1 MKIKDK
7 ICKIGLKVTLAVLV
21 VQIAVFLVLF
31 LFVNYSLSSAMN
43 NSAVS
48 NIKTA
53 AIDRSEII
61 ENYIKSAEDTLIAY
75 VKADQINNLL
85 KDKTNPEYI
94 SAAQKYTEDFG
105 KDISNL
111 EGIYISSWD
120 TTTLAHTNAGAI
132 GLVTRPSEEKR
143 KPLQDAMTAANG
155 VYNTGVLISPASGN
169 QVISMYKAVKNNS
182 GDYMG
187 FGGIAI
193 LTSGLVDTLNGLA
206 LDGLQSAR
214 YYLVNAKTG
223 EYIFHPDSEKIA
235 TVAEEKYVND
245 IIAKVKDSSEDVC
258 DYLQYNENGEDN
270 IAAFKSIS
278 SQGWVFIIADSTSE
292 VFAASNSLRITLLL
306 ICIGSALILSV
317 IVYMV
322 IGRSVRPI
330 KTVENAINRLGNIQ
344 LDDSVEIKKLAVR
357 DDEIGHIAKA
367 SDLLCTNLKNAVDD
381 IGRILGEMANKN
393 LAVDT
398 ELNTS
403 YYFGEFSKL
412 LENLNQIRSSLLN
425 VMGDISEA
433 AEQVNS
439 GSVQVADGAQTL
451 SDGTI
456 EQTASIDELAQNIST
471 FDSQVHTNTQN
482 CVEAR
487 SLIEKTSDYVTQ
499 VNDKMDSLTEAMQNI
514 NDTAGKISN
523 IIKTIE
529 DIAFQTNILALN
541 AAIEAARAGQAG
553 KGFAVVADEV
563 RNLAAKSAEAVKDTT
578 ALIDSSIEAVN
589 NGADITAETAQAI
602 LHLNE
607 YTLSVKNIVDN
618 IADSSEKQTEMVS
631 RVNSDIHRISGVVQA
646 NSATAEESAAAS
658 EQLSGQ
664 AALLKSLIA
673 EFNL

>member
-21 VQIAVFLVLF
+21 VQIAVFLALF

-61 ENYIKSAEDTLIAY
+61 ENYIKSTEDTLTAY
-75 VKADQINNLL
+75 LKAEQIYDLL
-85 KDKTNPEYI
+85 SDPKNPDYVA
-94 SAAQKYTEDFG
+94 AAQKYTENFG

-111 EGIYISSWD
+111 EGIYICSWD
-120 TTTLAHTNAGAI
+120 TTTLAHTNSGAI
-132 GLVTRPSEEKR
+132 GLVIRPSEERR
-143 KPLQDAMTAANG
+143 KPLHDALTATNG
-155 VYNTGVLISPASGN
+155 VYNTGVLISPSSGN

-292 VFAASNSLRITLLL
+292 VFAASNSIRITLLL

-439 GSVQVADGAQTL
+439 GSAQVADGAQTL

-456 EQTASIDELAQNIST
+456 EQTASIDELAQNISN

-664 AALLKSLIA
+664 ASLLKSLIA

>member
-1 MKIKDK
+1 MNIKEK

-21 VQIAVFLVLF
+21 VQIAVFLALF
-31 LFVNYSLSSAMN
+31 LFVNFSLSKAMN

-61 ENYIKSAEDTLIAY
+61 ENYIKSAEDTLVAY

-85 KDKTNPEYI
+85 KDKTNPEYV
-94 SAAQKYTEDFG
+94 SAAQKYTENFG

-120 TTTLAHTNAGAI
+120 TTTLAHTNSGAI
-132 GLVTRPSEEKR
+132 GLVTRPSEERR
-143 KPLQDAMTAANG
+143 KPLHDAMTATNG
-155 VYNTGVLISPASGN
+155 VYNTGVMISPSSGN
-169 QVISMYKAVKNNS
+169 QVISMYKAVKNDS
-182 GDYMG
+182 GDYIG
-187 FGGIAI
+187 FGGIAV

-245 IIAKVKDSSEDVC
+245 IIEKVKGSSEDVC
-258 DYLQYNENGEDN
+258 DYLQYNENGEEN
-270 IAAFKSIS
+270 IAAFNSIS

-317 IVYMV
+317 IVYMA
-322 IGRSVRPI
+322 IGRSIRPI
-330 KTVENAINRLGNIQ
+330 KTVDNAINRLGNIQ
-344 LDDSVEIKKLAVR
+344 LDESEDIKKLAVR

-398 ELNTS
+398 ELNKS

-412 LENLNQIRSSLLN
+412 QENLNKIRGSLLS

-433 AEQVNS
+433 ADQVNS
-439 GSVQVADGAQTL
+439 GSGQVADGAQTL
-451 SDGTI
+451 SEGTI
-456 EQTASIDELAQNIST
+456 EQTASIDELAQNISN
-471 FDSQVHTNTQN
+471 FDNQVHENTQN
-482 CVEAR
+482 CEEAR
-487 SLIEKTSDYVTQ
+487 SLIEKTSDYVAQ
-499 VNDKMDSLTEAMQNI
+499 VNDKMGSLTEAMKNI
-514 NDTAGKISN
+514 NETSGKISN

-563 RNLAAKSAEAVKDTT
+563 RNLAAKSAEAVNDTT

-589 NGADITAETAQAI
+589 NGADITSETAQAI
-602 LHLNE
+602 LRLNE
-607 YTLSVKNIVDN
+607 YTLSVKDIVDN
-618 IADSSEKQTEMVS
+618 IADSSEKQMEMVS

-664 AALLKSLIA
+664 AALLKSLIS